1 MLIDINGNPL
11 KDGKPVFIQGEPKHF
26 CTLEQVE
33 EVHRVAGEM
42 IENMSDGAFAEL
54 TGGYERDIDE
64 LFDIMLEETFLSLYG
79 TNGKPEAR
87 RGGRIA
93 YFEALTND
101 LEEAMR
107 KENLA
112 YFITSVLP
120 NFILNWHHLF
130 WADLTMRYRKL
141 NIIAARDH
149 GKSYFFSHAYPIW
162 VIYKYLGRR
171 MIKGRMVD
179 DRLNQNIYIVSNEM
193 SLTELL
199 LDIIKSSIETNDIL
213 KERLLPVD
221 AHGKIKQNYG
231 NKRSLK
237 AMNGAEIRLKSF
249 GGSFRGIHTKRI
261 VVDDLLKDNVIY
273 SKIQREKSYDWFMSV
288 LMNAAEND
296 AYVTVVGTPFHE
308 SDLYSELKEKRHDGG
323 WKHFVFPS
331 IFPNGKVLW
340 EDRYTYNDLMIK
352 KEDQG
357 TTIFSR
363 ELLCRPIS
371 SASSIFPNTVTGI
384 SKIKGAN
391 YTLVSRLEE
400 HPLSFK
406 KVSMG
411 VDLALSAT
419 AGADFSVFTVWGL
432 TWSNEMVLIGF
443 WRKSGASFRD
453 QIKVIKRMNRNYR
466 PDIIVVEA
474 NAFQRLFVD
483 LLEEEGLENVVP
495 HVTTAGNK
503 NNFEFGL
510 PSLAVD
516 FERGRIILPYG
527 DDISKAVTD
536 LIIGEFGSIAF
547 TENTGKLE
555 SVGEHDDTAMSSFFG
570 KRGFTYNGSDFVGTL
585 LG

>member
-1 MLIDINGNPL
+1 MLIDVNGNPL
-11 KDGKPVFIQGEPKHF
+11 TDGKPVFIQGEPQHF

-33 EVHRVAGEM
+33 EVYRVVDEM
-42 IENMSDGAFAEL
+42 INDMSDGSFYEL
-54 TGGYERDIDE
+54 SGGYKKDIDE
-64 LFDIMLEETFLSLYG
+64 LFDIMLEEAFLSLYG
-79 TNGKPEAR
+79 VNGHPEAR

-120 NFILNWHHLF
+120 EFILNWHHLL
-130 WADLTMRYRKL
+130 WADLVMRHKKL

-149 GKSYFFSHAYPIW
+149 GKSYFFSHAYPLW
-162 VIYKYLGRR
+162 VLYKYAGRR
-171 MIKGRMVD
+171 IIKGRSVD

-199 LDIIKSSIETNDIL
+199 LDIIKSTIETNDIL
-213 KERLLPVD
+213 KERLLPMD
-221 AHGKIKQNYG
+221 AHGKIRQNYG

-237 AMNGAEIRLKSF
+237 AENGSEVRLKSY

-261 VVDDLLKDNVIY
+261 VVDDFLKDNVIY
-273 SKIQREKSYDWFMSV
+273 SKVQRQKSIEYFHSV
-288 LMNAAEND
+288 IMNAAEVD
-296 AYVTVVGTPFHE
+296 AYVSVVGTPFHE
-308 SDLYSELKEKRHDGG
+308 SDLYGDLREKRGKG
-323 WKHFVFPS
+323 SWRCFIFPS
-331 IFPNGKVLW
+331 IFPDGKVLW
-340 EDRYTYNDLMIK
+340 PDRYTYDDLMVK
-352 KEDQG
+352 REDQG

-363 ELLCRPIS
+363 ELLCKPIS

-384 SKIKGAN
+384 SKIKGSK
-391 YTLVSRLEE
+391 YKLVKRLED
-400 HPLSFK
+400 HPLTFK

-419 AGADFSVFTVWGL
+419 AGADYSVFTVWGL
-432 TWSNEMVLIGF
+432 TWNNEMVLIGF

-453 QIKVIKRMNRNYR
+453 QIKVIKRFNRNYR

-483 LLEEEGLENVVP
+483 LLEEEGLPNVVP

-516 FERGRIILPYG
+516 FEKGRLILPYA
-527 DDISKAVTD
+527 DEISKAVTD
-536 LIIGEFGSIAF
+536 HILGEFNSIAF
-547 TENTGKLE
+547 TETTGKLE
-555 SVGEHDDTAMSSFFG
+555 SVGEHDDCAMSTFFG

-585 LG
+585 L

>member
-1 MLIDINGNPL
+1 MLIDVNGNPL
-11 KDGKPVFIQGEPKHF
+11 ESGKPVFIEGEPQHF
-26 CTLEQVE
+26 CTLEQLE
-33 EVHRVAGEM
+33 EVYRVTDEM
-42 IENMSDGAFAEL
+42 INDLSDGAFYEL
-54 TGGYERDIDE
+54 TGGYEKDINQ
-64 LFDIMLEETFLSLYG
+64 LFDVMLEEAFLSLYG
-79 TNGKPEAR
+79 RKGNPEAR
-87 RGGRIA
+87 RGGKIS

-120 NFILNWHHLF
+120 EFILNWHHLL
-130 WADLTMRYRKL
+130 WADLVMRHKKL

-149 GKSYFFSHAYPIW
+149 GKSYFFSHAYPLW
-162 VIYKYLGRR
+162 VLYKYAGRKVV
-171 MIKGRMVD
+171 KGRYVD

-199 LDIIKSSIETNDIL
+199 LDIIKSTIETNDIL
-213 KERLLPVD
+213 KERLLPMD

-237 AMNGAEIRLKSF
+237 AQNGAEVRLKSY

-261 VVDDLLKDNVIY
+261 VVDDFLKDNVIY
-273 SKIQREKSYDWFMSV
+273 SKVQRQKSIEYFHSV
-288 LMNAAEND
+288 IMNAAEVD

-308 SDLYSELKEKRHDGG
+308 SDLYGDLREKRGKG
-323 WKHFVFPS
+323 SWRCFIFPS
-331 IFPNGKVLW
+331 IFPDGKVLW
-340 EDRYTYNDLMIK
+340 PDRYKYEDLLVK
-352 KEDQG
+352 REDQG

-363 ELLCRPIS
+363 ELLCKPIS
-371 SASSIFPNTVTGI
+371 SASSIFPDTITGI
-384 SKIKGAN
+384 SKIKGSK
-391 YTLVSRLEE
+391 YTLVKRTEE
-400 HPLSFK
+400 HPLTFK

-419 AGADFSVFTVWGL
+419 AGADYSVFTVWGQ
-432 TWSNEMVLIGF
+432 TWNNEMVLIGF

-453 QIKVIKRMNRNYR
+453 QIKVIKRFNRNYR

-483 LLEEEGLENVVP
+483 LLEEEGLTNIVP

-516 FERGRIILPYG
+516 FERGRIIMPYG

-536 LIIGEFGSIAF
+536 HILGEFNSIAF

-555 SVGEHDDTAMSSFFG
+555 SVGEHDDCAMSTFFG